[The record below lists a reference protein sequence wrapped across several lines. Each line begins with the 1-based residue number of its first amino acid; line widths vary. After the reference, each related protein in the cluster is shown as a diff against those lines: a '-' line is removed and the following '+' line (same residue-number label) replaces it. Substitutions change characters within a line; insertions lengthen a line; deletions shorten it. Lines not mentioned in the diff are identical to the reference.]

1 MQMRTFL
8 REAVRTT
15 VPCGVLAFWIG
26 MVAAGRGYP
35 TEYDW
40 RYITMSSLVYAERNP
55 YGFLWARAGIA
66 LCGLAGLCWTAGLLR
81 SGPPLVAQRSFG
93 IRTLGL
99 GFLCMTCC
107 ALLPER
113 LSPIPNAHEL
123 LALAAFIGICVGTV
137 LVTFP
142 AVEQGGRLRSLPAGQ
157 RRLYAAILVGIA
169 LSPILLAALAQAYVA
184 RELPAL
190 PWVNLG
196 WRARGVPVYLSFA
209 FWEWVTCAVLSVYVT
224 VLSLSIHA
232 GMAPAASAK
241 MI

>member
-1 MQMRTFL
+1 MRMRAFL
-8 REAVRTT
+8 RQAARATA
-15 VPCGVLAFWIG
+15 PCGVLAFWIG
-26 MVAAGRGYP
+26 MLTAGRGYP

-55 YGFLWARAGIA
+55 DGFLSARAGIA
-66 LCGLAGLCWTAGLLR
+66 LCGLAGLWWTAGLLR
-81 SGPPLVAQRSFG
+81 SGPPLRAQRLFG

-99 GFLCMTCC
+99 GYLCMMCC

-113 LSPIPNAHEL
+113 LAPIPKAHEL
-123 LALAAFIGICVGTV
+123 LALAAFIGICAGMV
-137 LVTFP
+137 LVTFV
-142 AVEQGGRLRSLPAGQ
+142 AVGEGGRLCRLPTGE
-157 RRLYAAILVGIA
+157 RRLYAAILVGIPLA
-169 LSPILLAALAQAYVA
+169 PILLAVLAQAYVT

-196 WRARGVPVYLSFA
+196 WRARGVPLCLSFA
-209 FWEWVTCAVLSVYVT
+209 FWEWVTCAVLSVYMM
-224 VLSLSIHA
+224 VLSLSNRA

>member
-1 MQMRTFL
+1 MRALL
-8 REAVRTT
+8 RQAVRTT
-15 VPCGVLAFWIG
+15 APFGVLAFWIG

-55 YGFLWARAGIA
+55 DGFLWARAGIA

-81 SGPPLVAQRSFG
+81 RRPLLVAQWSFG
-93 IRTLGL
+93 VRTRGL
-99 GFLCMTCC
+99 GYLCMTCC

-113 LSPIPNAHEL
+113 LSPIPKTHEL

-142 AVEQGGRLRSLPAGQ
+142 AVEQGGRLRLLPAAR
-157 RRLYAAILVGIA
+157 RRLYAAIPVGIA
-169 LSPILLAALAQAYVA
+169 LSPILLAVLAQAYLA
-184 RELPAL
+184 CRLPAL

-209 FWEWVTCAVLSVYVT
+209 FWEWVTCAVLSVYMI
-224 VLSLSIHA
+224 VLSLSVRA
-232 GMAPAASAK
+232 GMAPAAGVK
-241 MI
+241 MT